1 MEIKSRKI
9 GNLLLVPD
17 RERRDPSQVTMHVF
31 LNGVPVVH
39 FNIDK
44 VAERKLAAIELIEQE
59 LCSRKDAG
67 DICGFHRNTIFKL
80 MRVKNILGIE
90 AVLQDDRGLR
100 NPLKYIG
107 KLRSHIKKLL
117 RKYPD
122 WTDQE
127 IADQAAA
134 DMSILVSR
142 SAVARIR
149 IEKKHSL
156 ETAPTKKELLDLA
169 HEAELIEKE
178 HKKQLNLWFDFNSE
192 PECKQIAEECAGQT
206 PVNAQGDAEK
216 ELVGS
221 LEQGRVSLFAGG
233 LIHHL
238 FLDEIG
244 FEELMANFPVNRGS
258 TYQGCDIMGTIF
270 HSIAQNIPSIEA
282 LKLVNASE
290 LGLLI
295 GRKRIPD
302 KSTLRDNLAA
312 MSDLNLSDQL
322 IDEFARTLLEQQRID
337 REVFFIDG
345 HFLPYFG
352 LQVIAK
358 GYHTVRKTVMKGN
371 ELYMVTDLQGRPL
384 FFITESNE
392 IDFRPIISRSA
403 SMLQE
408 LGIKRPILV
417 FDRGGYGINFF
428 SKLDSQADFVTWAKH
443 LRQESL
449 QRIPE
454 SSFKSGIQSG
464 SSRFL
469 ISEETRTV
477 RESAQ
482 TAKNGGRDKPSCIE
496 LRLVVL
502 HDVNSG
508 KRLGIFTNNKNKP
521 AHDIAFYML
530 NRWGKSENV
539 YKEFMARFNLNY
551 HPGYDIKELEKQPLV
566 DNPDIK
572 LNKQVIKILKG
583 ECDTIHLELRE
594 IEKKLTRRKDKRL
607 TRKIARLGKEL
618 EEKTTELAKFTKK
631 LSTIPDKISIVE
643 LLKGKKMSRC
653 DLEKKKLYD
662 LMQIMV
668 HHSRERLLEIFRDC
682 YHDKRDI
689 KQVLDMITTR
699 HGRVKLVG
707 QTLIVVLD
715 WIENRKH
722 RQAAVELCRKLNKK
736 KVKMVGG
743 IGVSLSFHVMST
755 P

>member
-9 GNLLLVPD
+9 GNLLLVPG
-17 RERRDPSQVTMHVF
+17 RVNRDPSHVIMYVF
-31 LNGVPVVH
+31 LDAVPVVH
-39 FNIDK
+39 FNVNK
-44 VAERKLAAIELIEQE
+44 TAERKLAAIELCEQK
-59 LCSRKDAG
+59 LCSQKDAG
-67 DICGFHRNTIFKL
+67 VICGFHRNTIFKL
-80 MRVKNILGIE
+80 MRVKNLLGIE
-90 AVLQDDRGLR
+90 AALHDDRGLK

-107 KLRSHIKKLL
+107 KLRSYIKKLV
-117 RKYPD
+117 RKHPN

-127 IADQAAA
+127 IADQATA
-134 DMSILVSR
+134 DMSTSVSR

-149 IEKKHSL
+149 IEKEQSQD
-156 ETAPTKKELLDLA
+156 TIPSKKELLDLA
-169 HEAELIEKE
+169 YEAELIEKE
-178 HKKQLNLWFDFNSE
+178 NKRQLNLWFDFDSE
-192 PECKQIAEECAGQT
+192 PECKQVAEKSAGQPSVET
-206 PVNAQGDAEK
+206 KGDAER
-216 ELVGS
+216 ELVNN
-221 LEQGRVSLFAGG
+221 LEQGMVSLFAGG

-238 FLDEIG
+238 FLGEIK
-244 FEELMANFPVNRGS
+244 FDELMANFPMNTGS
-258 TYQGCDIMGTIF
+258 TYQGCDIMGTLF
-270 HSIAQNIPSIEA
+270 HSIAQGIPSIEA
-282 LKLVNASE
+282 LKLINASE

-295 GRKRIPD
+295 GRKRIPE
-302 KSTLRDNLAA
+302 KSTFRDHLAG
-312 MSDLNLSDQL
+312 MGGLNLSDQL
-322 IDEFARTLLEQQRID
+322 IDQFARILLEQERID

-403 SMLQE
+403 TMLQE

-417 FDRGGYGINFF
+417 FDRGGYGIHFF
-428 SKLDSQADFVTWAKH
+428 STLNEQADFVTWSKY
-443 LRQESL
+443 LSQESL
-449 QRIPE
+449 QKISE

-469 ISEETRTV
+469 ISEEIRTV
-477 RESAQ
+477 RESPL
-482 TAKNGGRDKPSCIE
+482 TAKNDGRSQATSFE

-502 HDVNSG
+502 HDVDSG
-508 KRLGIFTNNKNKP
+508 KRLGIFTNNHTKA

-551 HPGYDIKELEKQPLV
+551 HPGYAIEELEKQPLV

-572 LNKQVIKILKG
+572 LNKKATKILKG
-583 ECDTIHLELRE
+583 DCDKIHLELRE
-594 IEKKLTRRKDKRL
+594 IDEKLSVRKDKRL
-607 TRKIARLGKEL
+607 TKKATRLEKEL
-618 EEKTTELAKFTKK
+618 KEKCSEIAKFQERLPTLPK
-631 LSTIPDKISIVE
+631 KISIVE
-643 LLKGKKMSRC
+643 LLKGKRMSRC

-662 LMQIMV
+662 LMQVMV
-668 HHSRERLLEIFRDC
+668 HHSRERLLEIFGNC

-699 HGRVKLVG
+699 QGRVKLVG

-715 WIENRKH
+715 WIENKKH
-722 RQAAVELCRKLNKK
+722 RQSAVEFCRQLNKK
-736 KVKMVGG
+736 KVKMIGG

>member
-1 MEIKSRKI
+1 M
-9 GNLLLVPD
+9 
-17 RERRDPSQVTMHVF
+17 
-31 LNGVPVVH
+31 
-39 FNIDK
+39 
-44 VAERKLAAIELIEQE
+44 ERK
-59 LCSRKDAG
+59 
-67 DICGFHRNTIFKL
+67 
-80 MRVKNILGIE
+80 
-90 AVLQDDRGLR
+90 
-100 NPLKYIG
+100 
-107 KLRSHIKKLL
+107 
-117 RKYPD
+117 
-122 WTDQE
+122 
-127 IADQAAA
+127 
-134 DMSILVSR
+134 VSR

-149 IEKKHSL
+149 VEKEKNL
-156 ETAPTKKELLDLA
+156 ENPPTKTELLDIVYQV
-169 HEAELIEKE
+169 ELMEKE
-178 HKKQLNLWFDFNSE
+178 YKQQLNLWFDFDSE
-192 PECKQIAEECAGQT
+192 PECKQIAEECAGQSS
-206 PVNAQGDAEK
+206 VEVKGEAER
-216 ELVGS
+216 ELVTS
-221 LEQGRVSLFAGG
+221 LQQGRVSLFAGG

-238 FLDEIG
+238 FLEEIG
-244 FEELMANFPVNRGS
+244 FEGLMANFPLNPGS
-258 TYQGCDIMGTIF
+258 TYQSHDILGTIF
-270 HSIAQNIPSIEA
+270 HSVTQGIPSIEA
-282 LKLVNASE
+282 LKLINASE

-302 KSTLRDNLAA
+302 KSTLRDNLAT
-312 MSDLNLSDQL
+312 MGDLHLSDQL
-322 IDEFARTLLEQQRID
+322 IDQFARSLLEQERID

-352 LQVIAK
+352 LHVIAK

-403 SMLQE
+403 VMLQN

-417 FDRGGYGINFF
+417 FDRGGYGIYFF
-428 SKLDSQADFVTWAKH
+428 STLADQADFVTWAKH

-449 QRIPE
+449 QKIPE
-454 SSFKSGIQSG
+454 SAFKIGIQSG

-469 ISEETRTV
+469 ISEEIRTV
-477 RESAQ
+477 RESPQ
-482 TAKNGGRDKPSCIE
+482 TAKNNGRDKPTSIE

-502 HDVNSG
+502 HDVDSG

-521 AHDIAFYML
+521 THDIAFYML

-551 HPGYDIKELEKQPLV
+551 HPGYDIDELEKQPLV

-572 LNKQVIKILKG
+572 LNKKVIKILQG
-583 ECDTIHLELRE
+583 DCDKIRLELME
-594 IEKKLTRRKDKRL
+594 TEKKLARRKDKRL
-607 TRKIARLGKEL
+607 IRKVTRLEKDF
-618 EEKTTELAKFTKK
+618 EEKTKEIAQFTEK
-631 LSTIPDKISIVE
+631 LSTLPDKISIVD

-662 LMQIMV
+662 LMQIMA
-668 HHSRERLLEIFRDC
+668 HHSRERLLEIFSEC

-715 WIENRKH
+715 WIANRKH
-722 RQAAVELCRKLNKK
+722 RQATVEFCRKLNQKR
-736 KVKMVGG
+736 VTMVGG
-743 IGVSLSFHVMST
+743 IGISLSFHVMSV

>member
-9 GNLLLVPD
+9 GNLLLVPN
-17 RERRDPSQVTMHVF
+17 RVNRDPCHVIMYVF
-31 LNGVPVVH
+31 LDAVPVVH
-39 FNIDK
+39 FNINES
-44 VAERKLAAIELIEQE
+44 VERKLAAIELCEQK
-59 LCSRKDAG
+59 LCSQKDAG
-67 DICGFHRNTIFKL
+67 KICGFHRNTIFKL
-80 MRVKNILGIE
+80 LRVKNLLGLE
-90 AVLQDDRGLR
+90 AALHDDRGSK

-107 KLRSHIKKLL
+107 KLRSHIKKLI
-117 RKYPD
+117 RKYPA
-122 WTDQE
+122 WIDQE

-134 DMSILVSR
+134 DMSTPVSR

-149 IEKKHSL
+149 VEKEQSQD
-156 ETAPTKKELLDLA
+156 TIPSKKELLELA

-178 HKKQLNLWFDFNSE
+178 YKRQLNLWFDFDSE
-192 PECKQIAEECAGQT
+192 QECKQIAEECASQ
-206 PVNAQGDAEK
+206 PSVKAKGDTER
-216 ELVGS
+216 ELVNN
-221 LEQGRVSLFAGG
+221 LEQGIVSLFAGG

-238 FLDEIG
+238 FLGEIE
-244 FEELMANFPVNRGS
+244 FEKLMDNFPVNADS
-258 TYQGCDIMGTIF
+258 TYQGCDIMGTLF
-270 HSIAQNIPSIEA
+270 HSIAQGVPSIEA
-282 LKLVNASE
+282 LKLINASE

-295 GRKRIPD
+295 GRKRIPE
-302 KSTLRDNLAA
+302 KSTFRDHLAA
-312 MSDLNLSDQL
+312 MGELNLSDQL
-322 IDEFARTLLEQQRID
+322 IDQFARILLEQERID

-403 SMLQE
+403 AMLQE
-408 LGIKRPILV
+408 FGIKRPILV
-417 FDRGGYGINFF
+417 FDRGGYGIHFF
-428 SKLDSQADFVTWAKH
+428 STLNKQADFVTWTKY
-443 LRQESL
+443 LSQESL
-449 QRIPE
+449 QKIPE

-464 SSRFL
+464 RSRFL
-469 ISEETRTV
+469 ISEEIRTV
-477 RESAQ
+477 RESPL
-482 TAKNGGRDKPSCIE
+482 TAKNDGRDKVTSVE

-502 HDVNSG
+502 HDVDSG
-508 KRLGIFTNNKNKP
+508 KRLGIFTNNRNKA

-551 HPGYDIKELEKQPLV
+551 HPGYAIEELEKQPLV

-572 LNKQVIKILKG
+572 LNKKASKILTG
-583 ECDTIHLELRE
+583 ECDKIHLELRKIE
-594 IEKKLTRRKDKRL
+594 IKLTCRKDKRL
-607 TRKIARLGKEL
+607 TTKAVRLEKEL
-618 EEKTTELAKFTKK
+618 KERIDEIAKFKER
-631 LSTIPDKISIVE
+631 LPTIPEKISIVE

-668 HHSRERLLEIFRDC
+668 HHSRERLLEVFGDC

-707 QTLIVVLD
+707 QTLIIVLD

-722 RQAAVELCRKLNKK
+722 RQAAVEFCRKLNKK
-736 KVKMVGG
+736 RVKMIGG
-743 IGVSLSFHVMST
+743 IGVSLSFHVMSK